1 MKTNEYPHKVNEG
14 IKLLKKYSS
23 SKTKIFFMGGYN
35 PFPFALGLNYPTNVP
50 LWWDYNQNFNKNH
63 FPDPKK
69 TFKNVDI
76 VMIPKITDPS
86 LYNPNNAT
94 IRMQE
99 IYGDYLNTNFLE
111 RENTPL
117 WILMTKK

>member
-1 MKTNEYPHKVNEG
+1 
-14 IKLLKKYSS
+14 
-23 SKTKIFFMGGYN
+23 
-35 PFPFALGLNYPTNVP
+35 
-50 LWWDYNQNFNKNH
+50 
-63 FPDPKK
+63 
-69 TFKNVDI
+69 
-76 VMIPKITDPS
+76 MIPKITDPS